1 MSKRLNY
8 NDDLEKILTA
18 VFGII
23 GIIAIFINLHIKGY
37 IAENWFDAIK
47 DIAGLIVA
55 IAVFL
60 VANKVLHF
68 NLKSKKYGFNDKFEQ
83 YLLEWSEQNKYL
95 IDATNINEEKGKDG
109 KRTIDMIVNHENFVK
124 GTQLASEV
132 SAPKNKGAFLY
143 LPLKK
148 DLTSSQIIQ
157 FKINKGMFGRRTD
170 IDYDTDKNS
179 ILENIAN
186 RINFEF
192 TSFGIRAKK
201 SSESERVDVD
211 FSNLEKTD
219 ENAKKLIDVVEF
231 VKTIFLAIA

>member
-18 VFGII
+18 VFGVI
-23 GIIAIFINLHIKGY
+23 GIIAIFVNLHIKGY
-37 IAENWFDAIK
+37 SAENLFDAIK

-68 NLKSKKYGFNDKFEQ
+68 NLKSKKFGFNDKFEQ
-83 YLLEWSEQNKYL
+83 YLLEWAEQNKYL

-109 KRTIDMIVNHENFVK
+109 KRTIDMIVNHENFVR

-148 DLTSSQIIQ
+148 DLTSSQVIQ

-170 IDYDTDKNS
+170 IDYDADKSS

-192 TSFGIRAKK
+192 TSIGIRAKK

-211 FSNLEKTD
+211 FSKLEKTD

>member
-18 VFGII
+18 VFGVV

-37 IAENWFDAIK
+37 NAENLFDAIK

-68 NLKSKKYGFNDKFEQ
+68 NLKNKKYGFNDKFEQ
-83 YLLEWSEQNKYL
+83 YLLEWAEQNKYL

-109 KRTIDMIVNHENFVK
+109 KRTIDMIVNHENFVN
-124 GTQLASEV
+124 GTLLASEV

-148 DLTSSQIIQ
+148 DLSTSQLMQ
-157 FKINKGMFGRRTD
+157 FKINKGMFSRRAD
-170 IDYDTDKNS
+170 LDYETDKNS
-179 ILENIAN
+179 ILINIAN

-192 TSFGIRAKK
+192 SSIGVRAKK
-201 SSESERVDVD
+201 SGESEKIDVD
-211 FSNLEKTD
+211 FSKLEKTD
-219 ENAKKLIDVVEF
+219 ENAKRLIDVVEF

>member
-18 VFGII
+18 VFGVI
-23 GIIAIFINLHIKGY
+23 GIVAIFVNLHIKGY
-37 IAENWFDAIK
+37 SAENWFDAIK

-68 NLKSKKYGFNDKFEQ
+68 NLKSKKFGFNDKFEQ
-83 YLLEWSEQNKYL
+83 YLIEWAEQNKYL

-109 KRTIDMIVNHENFVK
+109 KRSIDMIVNHENFVK

-148 DLTSSQIIQ
+148 DLTTSQIMQ
-157 FKINKGMFGRRTD
+157 FKINKGMFSRRTD
-170 IDYDTDKNS
+170 IDYDTEKNS
-179 ILENIAN
+179 ILENIVN

-192 TSFGIRAKK
+192 SSIGIRAKK
-201 SSESERVDVD
+201 SEAEKIDVD
-211 FSNLEKTD
+211 FSKLDKTD
-219 ENAKKLIDVVEF
+219 DNAKKLIDVVEF